1 MNTSKHNFQDNDEQN
16 IDSTANRDVN
26 RRNWKKPMSYLG
38 LALVLAGS
46 GITVTGMHLLQP
58 QQAALAVTQN
68 PPDNLATARASNFI
82 TEVVDRIGSA
92 VVRIDSSHTVKRPAS
107 DIFND
112 PFFREFFGSEVPSRP
127 SQETVQGVGSGFIM
141 NPNGEI
147 LTNAHVVN
155 EADTVTVTLK
165 DGRTFK
171 GQVVG
176 SDPVTDVAVVRI
188 KANNLPTIPL
198 GNSEQ
203 LKPGEWAIA
212 IGNPLG
218 LDNTVTEGIISAT
231 GRSSSQVGVPTERVN
246 FIQTDAAIN
255 PGNSGGPLLN
265 AQGQAIGMNTAIIQ
279 NAQGLGFAIPINTA
293 KHIANQLIAKGKV
306 EHAYLGVQMMTLT
319 PELKQQINNNPNA
332 PLSVDESQ
340 GVLVVKVVPE
350 SPAAKGGIRAGD
362 VIVKVNNESIN
373 KADRLQQTV
382 EETSIGSNLQ
392 LEIRR
397 NGQTLNLSVKPG
409 ALPNTQQEG

>member
-1 MNTSKHNFQDNDEQN
+1 MKTSKHN
-16 IDSTANRDVN
+16 IHDSFDSHFSELASNSRN
-26 RRNWKKPMSYLG
+26 NWKKPLTYLG
-38 LALVLAGS
+38 LALVVAGG
-46 GITVTGMHLLQP
+46 GITLTGMHLLQP
-58 QQAALAVTQN
+58 PQAALAATQN
-68 PPDNLATARASNFI
+68 PPNNLATARASNFI
-82 TEVVDRIGSA
+82 TEVVDRVGSA
-92 VVRIDSSHTVKRPAS
+92 VVRIDSTHTIKRPTS
-107 DIFND
+107 DIFNA
-112 PFFREFFGSEVPSRP
+112 PFFREFFGSEAPAPRSK
-127 SQETVQGVGSGFIM
+127 ETVQGIGSGFIM
-141 NPNGEI
+141 NSNGEV

-155 EADTVTVTLK
+155 GADTVTVTLK

-171 GQVVG
+171 GQVMG
-176 SDPVTDVAVVRI
+176 TDPVTDVAVIKI

-231 GRSSSQVGVPTERVN
+231 GRSSSEVGVPAERVN

-265 AQGQAIGMNTAIIQ
+265 SQGQAIGMNTAIIQ

-306 EHAYLGVQMMTLT
+306 EHAYLGVQMATLT
-319 PELKQQINNNPNA
+319 PELKQKINDDPNA

-340 GVLVVKVVPE
+340 GVLVLKVIPE

-362 VIVKVNNESIN
+362 VIVKVNNASIN
-373 KADRLQQTV
+373 KADTLQQTV
-382 EETSIGSNLQ
+382 EDTSIGSNLK

-397 NGQTLNLSVKPG
+397 NGQTLNLSIKPG
-409 ALPNTQQEG
+409 ALPNIEEEG